1 MPKAKKRL
9 LGSLAKDVKI
19 SYMVA
24 PPEQEPVLKNFE
36 IPDEPEIGESAREA
50 GVSVRPVYPKVS
62 PPLTPSSGATTLQ
75 RIQSVE
81 FAYPQNVYEDMSK
94 GSASDSKTWYGA
106 FNLRR
111 IKKAL
116 LKGLRVILKTER

>member
-1 MPKAKKRL
+1 
-9 LGSLAKDVKI
+9 
-19 SYMVA
+19 MVV
-24 PPEQEPVLKNFE
+24 PPEKESVLKEFE
-36 IPDEPEIGESAREA
+36 IPDEPEIGEGAREA
-50 GVSVRPVYPKVS
+50 GVSVRPVYPRVP

-75 RIQSVE
+75 RREKNVRSVE

-94 GSASDSKTWYGA
+94 GSASDSKTWYGV

-116 LKGLRVILKTER
+116 LKGLRVILKAEK